1 MAKRDYYEVLG
12 VKKDASADD
21 LKKAFRKL
29 AMQLHPDRNPGDKE
43 AEQKFKEINEAYDVL
58 KDDQKRSAYDRFG
71 HAAFDQATGGGR
83 GGAGPGGFEFN
94 FGSGGFADIF
104 DEMFGE
110 FMGGRRGPGG
120 SAPGRGADLRY
131 NLEISLE
138 DAFRGKQSTIR
149 VASLAVCESC
159 TGSGAE
165 RGAKP
170 VTCQTCRGH
179 GKVRAQQ
186 GFFTVERTCPTCMGR
201 GQTIDKP
208 CRACSGE
215 GRVKRE
221 RTLNVSI
228 PAGVEDGTRIRLA
241 GEGEAGVR
249 GSPAGDLYIFLS
261 VTPHRLFK
269 RDGTDLHVRVPI
281 PMTTAALGGSI
292 EVPSVDGTRSRV
304 NIPPGSQSGQ
314 AFRLRGKGMSALR
327 SQQRGDLFVEA
338 IVETP
343 VNLTKRQQELLRE
356 FEKAGT
362 AEKTS
367 PESAGFFSKVKELW
381 DDLRE

>member
-1 MAKRDYYEVLG
+1 MAKRDFYEVLG

-29 AMQLHPDRNPGDKE
+29 AMQLHPDRNPGNKE
-43 AEQKFKEINEAYDVL
+43 AEQKFKEINEAYDIL
-58 KDDQKRSAYDRFG
+58 KDDQKRGAYDRFG
-71 HAAFDQATGGGR
+71 HAAFDQSAGGGR
-83 GGAGPGGFEFN
+83 GGPGGGFEFN

-110 FMGGRRGPGG
+110 FMGGRRGGANG
-120 SAPGRGADLRY
+120 APGRGADLRY
-131 NLEISLE
+131 NLEITLE
-138 DAFRGKQSTIR
+138 DAFKGKPSTIR
-149 VASLAVCESC
+149 VASLAACEPC
-159 TGSGAE
+159 GGSGAE

-170 VTCQTCRGH
+170 VACPTCRGH

-228 PAGVEDGTRIRLA
+228 PSGVEDGTRIRLA
-241 GEGEAGVR
+241 SEGEAGVR
-249 GSPAGDLYIFLS
+249 GAPAGDLYIFLS
-261 VTPHRLFK
+261 VAPHRLFK

-281 PMTTAALGGSI
+281 PMTTAALGGTI

-304 NIPPGSQSGQ
+304 TIPPGSQSGQ

-356 FEKAGT
+356 FEKAG
-362 AEKTS
+362 AADKTS

-381 DDLRE
+381 DDLRD